1 MFLLFAGEAGIGK
14 SCSMAVLAMDW
25 AEGRVEQD
33 VQRDNEEPER
43 KQFKPGTGLL
53 EFDFVFLIQ
62 LRYVS
67 KNIPL
72 ERVIIQQRDR
82 LKSRKAKEENLREIL
97 DGATGS
103 KVLLLFDGYDE
114 YKKGTNTD
122 IDDAIADTIGD
133 CFLIVTSR
141 PGDYMKKI
149 DRDQLDGEIIITG
162 LSPENVEKCSAKY
175 LGSLELSQSLLHK
188 SREAGIYQLLR
199 IPIILLMVCVLYHST
214 EELPRRKTEI
224 VWKIIVMC
232 IDRSA
237 LKHLGRKSSEIT
249 DLDEMLYI
257 LGELSWTALKRDAKQ
272 LLISKV
278 SIYFPQ

>member
-1 MFLLFAGEAGIGK
+1 MAIWLIWKKSVECPNGNSVAKSPYLINCDSVTNSCQISIWLITHKLKRKRNPRCFKFTITKKCRTAHVSFVAGEAGIGK
-14 SCSMAVLAMDW
+14 SCSMAMLVMDW

-33 VQRDNEEPER
+33 VQRGGDEPER
-43 KQFKPGTGLL
+43 KQFKPEIGLL
-53 EFDFVFLIQ
+53 QFDFVFLIQ

-72 ERVIIQQRDR
+72 ERVIIQQHGR

-141 PGDYMKKI
+141 PGDYMKKV

-162 LSPENVEKCSAKY
+162 LSPENVQKCSAKY
-175 LGSLELSQSLLHK
+175 LGSLALSQSLLHK
-188 SREAGIYQLLR
+188 VEKLASTNCCASLLY
-199 IPIILLMVCVLYHST
+199 C
-214 EELPRRKTEI
+214 
-224 VWKIIVMC
+224 
-232 IDRSA
+232 
-237 LKHLGRKSSEIT
+237 
-249 DLDEMLYI
+249 
-257 LGELSWTALKRDAKQ
+257 
-272 LLISKV
+272 
-278 SIYFPQ
+278 

>member
-1 MFLLFAGEAGIGK
+1 
-14 SCSMAVLAMDW
+14 MAMLAMDW
-25 AEGRVEQD
+25 AGGRVEQD
-33 VQRDNEEPER
+33 VQRGDEPER
-43 KQFKPGTGLL
+43 KQFKPETGLL
-53 EFDFVFLIQ
+53 EFDLVFLIQ

-72 ERVIIQQRDR
+72 ERVIIQQHSR
-82 LKSRKAKEENLREIL
+82 LKSKKAKEENIREIL

-133 CFLIVTSR
+133 CFLIVTSK
-141 PGDYMKKI
+141 PGDYMKKV

-162 LSPENVEKCSAKY
+162 LSLENVEKCSAKY

-188 SREAGIYQLLR
+188 STEAGIYQLLR

-237 LKHLGRKSSEIT
+237 LKHLGWKSSEIT

-278 SIYFPQ
+278 SKYTFHSKKQKLD

>member
-1 MFLLFAGEAGIGK
+1 
-14 SCSMAVLAMDW
+14 MAMLAMDW
-25 AEGRVEQD
+25 AEGRDTEEIQHGG
-33 VQRDNEEPER
+33 QEPEMKR
-43 KQFKPGTGLL
+43 FKPEIGLL
-53 EFDFVFLIQ
+53 QFDFVFLIQ

-72 ERVIIQQRDR
+72 ERVIIQQHSR
-82 LKSRKAKEENLREIL
+82 LKSRKAKEENLRKIL
-97 DGATGS
+97 DGETGS
-103 KVLLLFDGYDE
+103 KVLLLLDGYDE

-162 LSPENVEKCSAKY
+162 LSPENIAKCSAKY
-175 LGSLELSQSLLHK
+175 LDSQELSQSLLHK

-199 IPIILLMVCVLYHST
+199 VPIILLMVCVLYHST
-214 EELPRRKTEI
+214 EELPRRKTDI

-232 IDRSA
+232 MDRSA
-237 LKHLGRKSSEIT
+237 LKNLGRKSSEIT

-257 LGELSWTALKRDAKQ
+257 LGELSWTALRRDAKQ
-272 LLISKV
+272 LLISKA
-278 SIYFPQ
+278 SRG